1 MAKSTKGRHVVER
14 VQPPEALVR
23 VGNPILSWLL
33 RSPLH
38 GLVDEQLMLLHFG
51 GCRTGR
57 IYTVVVGRRNIYGHL
72 GTLTSSGWRVNFRGG
87 TEVEVTLEGKR
98 RRGHAE
104 LVEDPDEVARLYGNL
119 IEEHGLEQAARRLGI
134 RINVDRMPTHEELV
148 DVVRRSGL
156 SFITI
161 DLDGRAR

>member
-1 MAKSTKGRHVVER
+1 MARTTEGGHAVER
-14 VQPPEALVR
+14 AMPPKALIR
-23 VGNPILSWLL
+23 VGNPIFGWLL

-38 GLVDEQLMLLHFG
+38 GLVDEHLMLLHFRG
-51 GCRTGR
+51 HKTGR
-57 IYTVVVGRRNIYGHL
+57 RYTVVVGRRNIAGKL

-98 RRGHAE
+98 WRGHAE

-119 IEEHGLEQAARRLGI
+119 IEEYGLEQAGRRLGI

-148 DVVRRSGL
+148 AAVKRSGL

-161 DLDGRAR
+161 DLDHRAR